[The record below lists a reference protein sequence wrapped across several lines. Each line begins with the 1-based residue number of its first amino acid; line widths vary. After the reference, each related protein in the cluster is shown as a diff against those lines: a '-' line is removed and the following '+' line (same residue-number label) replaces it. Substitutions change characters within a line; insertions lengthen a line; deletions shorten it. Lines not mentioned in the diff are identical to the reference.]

1 MFCNELFVISSIIRL
16 RVVQCSYIKIRTL
29 QNPVLQPFT
38 FFSPTRIVYG
48 EDIAS
53 AVQEFISELGGK
65 KTLIITDANLI
76 KAGILQPIIDSLKSG
91 GNTPTIFDDVPS
103 DSDVN
108 CVNKAAE
115 VARAANCDSV
125 LAVGG
130 GSVMDTAKVANICLS
145 VGGDMM
151 DHQGI
156 NMLNSKLLPMV
167 AIPTTAGTG
176 SEVSLVAMIKDQA
189 EHRKLM
195 FGSKFIAPDVALL
208 DPNMVRTLPP
218 KLTAATGLDALT
230 HDIESLVAMAST
242 SPFSDSLAIESMRL
256 LFEYLPRA
264 TKDGGDME
272 ARGATLIASTMA
284 GVAFTNTGVGIVH
297 ALAHAIGAK
306 YGTHHG
312 MTNAV
317 FLPYGIEFNSST
329 SAERYASVARIL
341 GISKA
346 SDDLGATRELKEAV
360 ISLTAQCGLPLRLSD
375 LGVPPFSE
383 NDLEELAAMAMTD
396 PAIMFNPTESS
407 EEDMIGIYKRAY

>member
-1 MFCNELFVISSIIRL
+1 MFRNELFVISSIIRW

-38 FFSPTRIVYG
+38 FFSPTRIIYG
-48 EDIAS
+48 EDIA
-53 AVQEFISELGGK
+53 AGVHEILSELGAK

-76 KAGILQPIIDSLKSG
+76 KAGILRPIIDSLKAADNS
-91 GNTPTIFDDVPS
+91 PVIFDDVPS
-103 DSDVN
+103 DSDVAS
-108 CVNKAAE
+108 VNKAAE
-115 VARAANCDSV
+115 MARAANCDSV

-145 VGGDMM
+145 LGGDMI
-151 DHQGI
+151 DYQGI
-156 NMLNSKLLPMV
+156 NMLTSKLLPMV

-176 SEVSLVAMIKDQA
+176 SEVSLVAMIKDQT

-195 FGSKFIAPDVALL
+195 FGSRFLAPDVALL
-208 DPNMVRTLPP
+208 DPTLIKTLPP

-230 HDIESLVAMAST
+230 HDIESLVALAST
-242 SPFSDSLAIESMRL
+242 SPLSDSLAIESLRL
-256 LFEYLPRA
+256 LFEYLSRA

-272 ARGATLIASTMA
+272 ARGATLVASTMS
-284 GVAFTNTGVGIVH
+284 GMAFTNTGVGIVH
-297 ALAHAIGAK
+297 ALAHSIGAK

-317 FLPYGIEFNSST
+317 FLPHGIEFNIST
-329 SAERYASVARIL
+329 SAERYAYVARVL
-341 GISKA
+341 GISK
-346 SDDLGATRELKEAV
+346 SHDDVGAARELKEAV

-383 NDLEELAAMAMTD
+383 SDLEELAVMATTD

-407 EEDMIGIYKRAY
+407 EEDMVGIYKRAY